1 MQKPSLPDQTPITIQ
16 IISGNFDLRIA
27 AMHIQFNITN
37 RLHAESFL
45 NLQPYYAGDER
56 IYF

>member
-27 AMHIQFNITN
+27 AMRIQFNVTN

-45 NLQPYYAGDER
+45 IHQPCYVNDER